1 MAWTPRTTAAAVVL
15 VTGLVNLAIV
25 YVAVGLLFGGHR
37 LLLGAGAV
45 LIAVG
50 SVGGYLSLSRSLAE
64 RAAERDG

>member
-15 VTGLVNLAIV
+15 VTGLVNLGVV
-25 YVAVGLLFGGHR
+25 YAVVSLAFGGSR

-45 LIAVG
+45 LVAVG

-64 RAAERDG
+64 RAAERDD